1 MAVEYP
7 CLNADLAMLPKK
19 YLDLLRYQAQVSL
32 VYGELGKIIPFFSL
46 VTLKDYRA
54 SLVGWPVLSLS
65 IIRVGRGVLTK
76 LMPGTVV
83 ERKAFF

>member
-1 MAVEYP
+1 MPTWQCY
-7 CLNADLAMLPKK
+7 LKK

-54 SLVGWPVLSLS
+54 SLVGWSVLSLS

-83 ERKAFF
+83 ETKAFF